1 MIFYFFC
8 LGYTITKEVKILE
21 EKYSDVGNR
30 IYMMRKQRGLT
41 REKLAEM
48 SDISVQFLADIEKG
62 RKNMTVTTLRKVA
75 AALVVSTDYI
85 VNGISECSEYN
96 DEINELLKTLDVK
109 SKSYALD
116 ILRIYANAVNSA
128 K

>member
-8 LGYTITKEVKILE
+8 LGYTITKEVNTLK
-21 EKYSDVGNR
+21 EKYSDVGDR
-30 IYMMRKQRGLT
+30 INILRKQQGLT

-75 AALVVSTDYI
+75 NALLVSTDYI
-85 VNGISECSEYN
+85 VNGIPENFEYN
-96 DEINELLKTLDVK
+96 FEINELLKTLDVK
-109 SKSYALD
+109 SKSFALE
-116 ILRIYANAVNSA
+116 ILRIYASAVKSA